1 MVHLRKERG
10 KEMDKW
16 LSNTT
21 KEEIKKAVENAMEH
35 LGFWIRKGS
44 KHETKAQESF
54 ILKLWYHQL
63 QQKYMVYILKIP
75 LYY

>member
-35 LGFWIRKGS
+35 LGF
-44 KHETKAQESF
+44 
-54 ILKLWYHQL
+54 
-63 QQKYMVYILKIP
+63 
-75 LYY
+75 